1 MEGER
6 RALDRSAVD
15 SGSRLTISL
24 RTANAAEHGEQKA
37 IIFLLIDRDRAESG

>member
-24 RTANAAEHGEQKA
+24 RTNAAEHGEQKA